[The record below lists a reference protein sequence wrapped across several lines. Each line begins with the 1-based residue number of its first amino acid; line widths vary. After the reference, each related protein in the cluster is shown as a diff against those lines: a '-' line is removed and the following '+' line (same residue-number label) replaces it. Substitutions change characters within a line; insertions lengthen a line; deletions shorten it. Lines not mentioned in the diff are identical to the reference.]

1 MALLPLLQQSWL
13 ELHKTPFHVL
23 LFLVLLLSFVYI
35 FKHFISGKPKFP
47 PSPPKL
53 PIIGKLHQLGKLPHR
68 SLHGLSKKYGP
79 IMFLDL
85 GYAPTVVVSSADM
98 AKEIIK
104 TNDIIFSNWPE
115 TMAVN
120 FLYYGSID
128 VAFSQ
133 YGEYWR
139 QAKKICVL
147 KLLSLKRVQ
156 SFQYVREEVVEES
169 IKKIRDSCLKGASIN
184 LSEIIIAT
192 LKNIVTRCVF
202 GQKFE
207 DNGKSK
213 IGELPRR
220 VMVLLAAFS
229 LGDFFPYLRWIDVL
243 TGFIPSLK
251 STFGEIDA
259 FLDQVV
265 QQHMIIKVDDGLPNK
280 NDFVDSLLKL
290 RNSGK
295 LDFELTHKNLKALL
309 LDMFVGGIDST
320 SIALEWVMAELIRSP
335 SIMMRTQEE
344 IRRVVGTKSHIE
356 VEDMNQ
362 MNYLKCTLEENMRLY
377 PPLPLLPRETSTC
390 VKFRGYDIP
399 PKIRVLINVF
409 TIQRDPKIW
418 DRLEEFVPDRFQDN
432 QIDFK
437 GLDFE
442 LIPFGSG
449 RRGCPE
455 MSFSVVIAEYVIANL
470 LCWFDWKLPSAN
482 AQGKDLDMTEVNALT
497 VFKKIPLELVAIPY
511 SP

>member
-23 LFLVLLLSFVYI
+23 LFFVLLLSFVYI
-35 FKHFISGKPKFP
+35 FKHFRSGKPKFP

-53 PIIGKLHQLGKLPHR
+53 PIIGNLHQLGTLPHC
-68 SLHGLSKKYGP
+68 SLHALSKKYGP

-85 GYAPTVVVSSADM
+85 GCAPTV
-98 AKEIIK
+98 
-104 TNDIIFSNWPE
+104 TNDIIFSNWQE
-115 TMAVN
+115 TTAAN
-120 FLYYGSID
+120 FLYYGSTD

-139 QAKKICVL
+139 QAKVICVL

-156 SFQYVREEVVEES
+156 SFQYVREEEVEVS
-169 IKKIRDSCLKGASIN
+169 IKKIRASCLKGAPIN

-192 LKNIVTRCVF
+192 MKIIVIRCLF

-213 IGELPRR
+213 IGDLPRR
-220 VMVLLAAFS
+220 VMVLLATFRF
-229 LGDFFPYLRWIDVL
+229 L
-243 TGFIPSLK
+243 PSLK

-259 FLDQVV
+259 CLDQVV
-265 QQHMIIKVDDGLPNK
+265 QQHMIMKVDDGLPNK
-280 NDFVDSLLKL
+280 NDFVDSLLEL
-290 RNSGK
+290 RKSGK
-295 LDFELTHKNLKALL
+295 LDFELTHKNLKSLL

-320 SIALEWVMAELIRSP
+320 SIALEWS
-335 SIMMRTQEE
+335 T
-344 IRRVVGTKSHIE
+344 RRVVGTKSHIE
-356 VEDMNQ
+356 VEDINQ
-362 MNYLKCTLEENMRLY
+362 INYLKCILKENMRLH
-377 PPLPLLPRETSTC
+377 PPLPLLPQETSAY

-399 PKIRVLINVF
+399 PKTKTLKYWIGQNS
-409 TIQRDPKIW
+409 
-418 DRLEEFVPDRFQDN
+418 EEFFPDRFQDN
-432 QIDFK
+432 RVDFK

-442 LIPFGSG
+442 LIPFGGG
-449 RRGCPE
+449 RRRCPG
-455 MSFSVVIAEYVIANL
+455 MSFGVAIAEYVIANL

-497 VFKKIPLELVAIPY
+497 VFKKIPLKLVAIPY